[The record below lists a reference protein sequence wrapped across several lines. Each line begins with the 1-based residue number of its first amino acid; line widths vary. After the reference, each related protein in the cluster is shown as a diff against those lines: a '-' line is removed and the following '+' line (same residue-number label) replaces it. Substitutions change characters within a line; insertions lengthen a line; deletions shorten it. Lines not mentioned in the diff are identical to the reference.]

1 MILTRRIIVFT
12 RISIG
17 GRALP
22 ALSTD
27 ATLLRGQKRQPK
39 EAGYALWEPSP
50 GDLYDVASVGDVG
63 YISQGRFNRLFNILL
78 PADDPSHE
86 NFGVPE
92 YHEQFQ
98 PKVPRHLISDPGEVV
113 FSCTENP
120 GAVLSLPIEAK
131 QENTVVREDFGK
143 WMIKH
148 IDQWFAWTQGL
159 GLEIN
164 KMEDIVLLTGT
175 DRTKSW
181 ANVAFLGGQA
191 DARVSFGVEATHTET
206 HTKINWQFSPE
217 RKTGATVWHRGPSGE
232 NLPEDQCIFIRG
244 FRVRKRMIWWHKL
257 RAAAGPNP
265 DPKDDDSEPE
275 ATLISIPTVPKVW
288 YSFRVSSHLLKL
300 LKYRDPLHVMLE
312 YIAEERPNCDMA
324 IVHDD
329 DLALL
334 DVLGDGSS
342 LEALQTEVVLSS
354 LRSSSLSIH
363 EVELSPAS
371 TRKIYCL

>member
-1 MILTRRIIVFT
+1 MAHYDIFRDQLAIRF
-12 RISIG
+12 
-17 GRALP
+17 P
-22 ALSTD
+22 
-27 ATLLRGQKRQPK
+27 
-39 EAGYALWEPSP
+39 GYGHALWEPSP

-98 PKVPRHLISDPGEVV
+98 PKVPRHLISGTLFPDNFCSVGVTMLSDGLGHMATRPLDPGEVV

-159 GLEIN
+159 GLEIS
-164 KMEDIVLLTGT
+164 KMEDIVLLTGA

-232 NLPEDQCIFIRG
+232 
-244 FRVRKRMIWWHKL
+244 V
-257 RAAAGPNP
+257 
-265 DPKDDDSEPE
+265 
-275 ATLISIPTVPKVW
+275 
-288 YSFRVSSHLLKL
+288 
-300 LKYRDPLHVMLE
+300 
-312 YIAEERPNCDMA
+312 
-324 IVHDD
+324 
-329 DLALL
+329 
-334 DVLGDGSS
+334 
-342 LEALQTEVVLSS
+342 
-354 LRSSSLSIH
+354 
-363 EVELSPAS
+363 
-371 TRKIYCL
+371 